1 MAISFPAV
9 SIGETL
15 FPESAPL
22 CRLKKVSIA
31 RLTGAHG
38 WSVPGRTGRE
48 KENAGGLAR
57 PGVRASNQLRRYPM
71 DGEDAVE

>member
-15 FPESAPL
+15 FPESAHL
-22 CRLKKVSIA
+22 CRLKKVSVA

-38 WSVPGRTGRE
+38 WRLPGRTGRE
-48 KENAGGLAR
+48 KEMLAR
-57 PGVRASNQLRRYPM
+57 PGVRASKQLRRYPM
-71 DGEDAVE
+71 EGEDAVE